1 MAQKIKYVFDDNKE
15 NVHEIPAKLL
25 SEGDFFS
32 YKEVALFFDGRYS
45 SLVESQLRVKR
56 VSDMKTFVINP
67 DDIVK
72 IYRKINLE
80 IERI

>member
-25 SEGDFFS
+25 SDGDFFS
-32 YKEVALFFDGRYS
+32 YNGNAFFFDGRYS
-45 SLVESQLRVKR
+45 SMVETQLRVKR
-56 VSDMKTFVINP
+56 VNNMKTFVINP

-72 IYRKINLE
+72 IYRKISIE